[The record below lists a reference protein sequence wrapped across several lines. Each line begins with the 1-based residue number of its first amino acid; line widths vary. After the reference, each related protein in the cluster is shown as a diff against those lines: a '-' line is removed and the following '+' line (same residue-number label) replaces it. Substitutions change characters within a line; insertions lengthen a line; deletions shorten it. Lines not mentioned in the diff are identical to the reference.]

1 MLIFCVD
8 KLGMED
14 IRTEM
19 RQSYP
24 DDSVILRQNAMSSVA
39 TVITDVFR
47 KKRIN
52 VSNKFV
58 RIMKIFTKINDLK
71 TMGSFKGPKE
81 STHFF
86 PCY

>member
-1 MLIFCVD
+1 MLCLV
-8 KLGMED
+8 
-14 IRTEM
+14 
-19 RQSYP
+19 
-24 DDSVILRQNAMSSVA
+24 SVA

-71 TMGSFKGPKE
+71 NRGVI
-81 STHFF
+81 
-86 PCY
+86 